1 MNAHDAETLERA
13 LLEYIAFYGLSI
25 RARAIFDGPL
35 PITLSEEQLWAV
47 ERLLQ
52 LSKREESC
60 VNRPSTDQP
69 ARARLRAVH

>member
-47 ERLLQ
+47 ERLQ
-52 LSKREESC
+52 HLSKREESC
-60 VNRPSTDQP
+60 VNRPSPDQP